1 MRDES
6 IDLIPFAQPIQV
18 KFDDGTTF
26 YVQARTIGG
35 ESPIGIKAASFEKV
49 AQAIEGVARKLSDIW
64 KRVEP
69 SKASVEL
76 SVEFAWESGDLLAVF
91 VDSSTTASMKIT
103 LEWGSKLS
111 SD

>member
-6 IDLIPFAQPIQV
+6 ISGTPFAQPIEV
-18 KFDDGTTF
+18 KLDDGTIF
-26 YVQARTIGG
+26 YVQARTLGG

-64 KRVEP
+64 KKVEP

-76 SVEFAWESGDLLAVF
+76 GVEFAWESGDLLAVF

-103 LEWGSKLS
+103 LEWGSKPS

>member
-6 IDLIPFAQPIQV
+6 FGSTPFARPIEV
-18 KFDDGTTF
+18 KLDDGTIF
-26 YVQARTIGG
+26 YVQARTLGG

-49 AQAIEGVARKLSDIW
+49 AQAIEGVARKLSEIW
-64 KRVEP
+64 KKVEP

-76 SVEFAWESGDLLAVF
+76 GVEFAWESGDLIAVF
-91 VDSSTTASMKIT
+91 MDSSTTASMKII
-103 LEWGSKLS
+103 LEWDSKPS